1 MDGIFNDVVG
11 KVVSESI
18 AGACFDSATG
28 NPHAEATA
36 MVISSIAKFS
46 LAEAKE
52 SPAKP
57 HAAADMDIDRIG
69 FARPAHG

>member
-1 MDGIFNDVVG
+1 MESTGADAVG
-11 KVVSESI
+11 AALVFLNLLERQP
-18 AGACFDSATG
+18 DRL
-28 NPHAEATA
+28 
-36 MVISSIAKFS
+36 AKFS

-57 HAAADMDIDRIG
+57 HAAANMDIDRIG